1 MICKQ
6 RTNPN
11 QVSTLPQIVI
21 TLINEHKFQNR
32 VISIMTIQKVINNTT
47 GFTLAFN
54 MRFVICNPLLKIS
67 SDLLILEIFLVAN
80 ERNEVPATKKFRQQ
94 SHRLAEHL
102 KQPILSLTTLSLYG
116 FDMVPIALSNYR
128 YIYISKTH

>member
-1 MICKQ
+1 
-6 RTNPN
+6 
-11 QVSTLPQIVI
+11 
-21 TLINEHKFQNR
+21 
-32 VISIMTIQKVINNTT
+32 MTIQKVINNTT

-67 SDLLILEIFLVAN
+67 SDILILEIFLVAN

-102 KQPILSLTTLSLYG
+102 KQPILSLTTLSLYR
-116 FDMVPIALSNYR
+116 FDMVPIALSS
-128 YIYISKTH
+128 YIYIYIY